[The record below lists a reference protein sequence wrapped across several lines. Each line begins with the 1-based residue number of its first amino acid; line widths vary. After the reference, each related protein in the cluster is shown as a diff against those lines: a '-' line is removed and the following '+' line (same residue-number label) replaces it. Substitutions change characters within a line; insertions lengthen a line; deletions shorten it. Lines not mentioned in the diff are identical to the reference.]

1 MNMKTF
7 LSGLDRDIQEN
18 LKQQLSVLWTHA
30 SNAIEG
36 STLTLGETDFVIR
49 EGITISGKPL
59 KDFKDAESH
68 YNAIGIIYK
77 LAAGEAALSKDD
89 LFTLHKTLITD
100 NIVDIY
106 KPKGAWKLEP
116 NGTYQYD
123 DKKKSSF
130 WVEYPTPEQIPSLMK
145 EWILFYNS
153 LPVPDSKSKA
163 VEAYNL
169 LHTSFVCIHPFYD
182 GNGRMARLVAN
193 IPVIRGGFPPITIDS
208 EHRQEYISILGRC
221 HLNPLQKIGDD
232 KYPEMEKF
240 IEKCW
245 AKAYSF
251 VKSARQ
257 LQDKRNSKSISH

>member
-1 MNMKTF
+1 MKTF

-18 LKQQLSVLWTHA
+18 LKQQLSVLWTHS

-49 EGITISGKPL
+49 EGITVSGKPL

-68 YNAIGIIYK
+68 YNAIVIIYK
-77 LAAGEAALSKDD
+77 LAAGEEPLLQKD
-89 LFTLHKTLITD
+89 LFTLHKTLVTD
-100 NIVDIY
+100 NIFDIY

-116 NGTYQYD
+116 NGTYQFD
-123 DKKKSSF
+123 ETKKRSV
-130 WVEYPTPEQIPSLMK
+130 WIEYPAPDQIAALMK
-145 EWILFYNS
+145 EWLKYYNS
-153 LPVPDSKSKA
+153 LPIPDSKISA
-163 VEAYNL
+163 VETYNL

-208 EHRQEYISILGRC
+208 EHRKEYISILGRC
-221 HLNPLQKIGDD
+221 HYDPGKKIGDD
-232 KYPEMEKF
+232 KYPEMSQF

-245 AKAYSF
+245 GKVYSY

-257 LQDKRNSKSISH
+257 LQNKRDSKSLSL